1 MVQVPIELGGGCEA
15 AHPKSRHSKAS
26 LERGRQVHNAGGG
39 GEEKQTGEA
48 GTSET
53 ISRAAVD
60 ESCKPKKMSEPRKKE
75 ETQTE
80 NR

>member
-26 LERGRQVHNAGGG
+26 LEKGRQVHNAGGG
-39 GEEKQTGEA
+39 EEKQT

>member
-26 LERGRQVHNAGGG
+26 LEKRRQVHNAGL
-39 GEEKQTGEA
+39 GEEKQTGEP

-75 ETQTE
+75 ETQAE

>member
-1 MVQVPIELGGGCEA
+1 ME
-15 AHPKSRHSKAS
+15 KR
-26 LERGRQVHNAGGG
+26 RQVDNAGG
-39 GEEKQTGEA
+39 GEEKQTGEP

-53 ISRAAVD
+53 ISRPAVD